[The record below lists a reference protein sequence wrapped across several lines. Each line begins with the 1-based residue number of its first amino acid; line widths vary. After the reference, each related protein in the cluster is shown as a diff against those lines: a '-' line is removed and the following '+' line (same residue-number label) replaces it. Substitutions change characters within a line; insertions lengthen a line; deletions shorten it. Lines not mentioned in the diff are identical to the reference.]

1 MKSLCVTAGPQRSF
15 YFFATRLNQ
24 AVEASANSDI
34 GGRPSRFRNNSHSKV
49 IKLGSEGT
57 GCKIQTV
64 SGSEGEKLAENN
76 ILTDLTQPGLDW
88 DEENKANFLK
98 LRQKLDFTIY
108 FFPRFTTLFQE
119 LATAIKQGTNTVHR
133 LEMVLDEWCARTS
146 RMYSVYLRSPAHRI
160 VLEKAAILLNS
171 AAYMDKIREHCQISL
186 ANFPKA
192 LSPKLE
198 DPLRISLVKMFSQ
211 NYPFALP
218 LYNDYKLSLI
228 QVQEAS
234 VTTAFHGPN
243 E

>member
-1 MKSLCVTAGPQRSF
+1 MKSLCVTAGPQRNF
-15 YFFATRLNQ
+15 YFFATRPNQ

-34 GGRPSRFRNNSHSKV
+34 SGRPGKFRNNSHSKV
-49 IKLGSEGT
+49 IKLRSEGT
-57 GCKIQTV
+57 GYKIQTV
-64 SGSEGEKLAENN
+64 FSSGGAELADNN
-76 ILTDLTQPGLDW
+76 LLTNLTQLGRGW

-98 LRQKLDFTIY
+98 PQQKLDFTIY
-108 FFPRFTTLFQE
+108 FFPRFMTLFQE
-119 LATAIKQGTNTVHR
+119 LTTASKQVTNTVHR
-133 LEMVLDEWCARTS
+133 LEIVLDEWCARTS

-198 DPLRISLVKMFSQ
+198 DPSRISLVKMFSQ